1 MINILYVDN
10 FAEIIGGGQRSLL
23 DLVRKLD
30 KTKFKPIIACPSE
43 GGLVKEFR
51 RLNVAV
57 RIVEMKSLRRL
68 NLISFCKSISGLK
81 KIIKDEKIDLVHAN
95 GSRAAVYAGIAAKIL
110 KIPLI
115 WHVRI
120 VDSDGLLDRFLAGLS
135 TNIIAVSHAVN
146 RRFSWMRNR
155 EIKIKTIYNG
165 IDLEEFNPALDRQN
179 IRIEFGLK
187 PDTPLVGTVGRLDW
201 YKGYPYLLK
210 AARKVVDNIPECHF
224 LIVGDGAKRKELEK
238 LINKLDLNDNVFF
251 AGRRNDI
258 PEILASLDLFV
269 LSSVSEG
276 LGRSIIEAMA
286 MQKAVVATNIGG
298 IPEVVKHSVSGIL
311 VPAKNADA
319 FAEAIID
326 LIKNKD
332 KALKMAIAGRK
343 LAETKFNLNFNVEK
357 IQNLYFDLFNSD
369 RKDGRA

>member
-30 KTKFKPIIACPSE
+30 KTKFNPMVICPSE
-43 GGLVKEFR
+43 GSLVKEFR
-51 RLNVAV
+51 KLNVDV

-68 NLISFCKSISGLK
+68 NLISFCKSISQLK
-81 KIIKDEKIDLVHAN
+81 KIIKDERMDLVHAN

-120 VDSDGLLDRFLAGLS
+120 MDSDGLLDRFLAGIS
-135 TNIIAVSHAVN
+135 NNIIAVSHAVN
-146 RRFSWMRNR
+146 RRFSWMKNR
-155 EIKIKTIYNG
+155 ESKVKTIYNG
-165 IDLEEFNPALDRQN
+165 IDLKEFNPSLDRQD

-187 PDTPLVGTVGRLDW
+187 PDAFLVGTVGRLDW

-210 AARKVVDNIPECHF
+210 AARKVVDNISQCHF
-224 LIVGDGAKRKELEK
+224 LIVGDGEKRKELED
-238 LINKLDLNDNVFF
+238 LINKLNLNDNVIF

-286 MQKAVVATNIGG
+286 MQKAVVATNVGG
-298 IPEVVKHSVSGIL
+298 IPEVVNHNVSGIL
-311 VPAKNADA
+311 VPAKNIDA
-319 FAEAIID
+319 LAEAIID

-332 KALKMAIAGRK
+332 KAFKMGIVGREIAE
-343 LAETKFNLNFNVEK
+343 AKFNLSFNIEK
-357 IQNLYFDLFNSD
+357 TQNLYLKLLKSE
-369 RKDGRA
+369 RKDRRA

>member
-1 MINILYVDN
+1 
-10 FAEIIGGGQRSLL
+10 LL
-23 DLVRKLD
+23 D
-30 KTKFKPIIACPSE
+30 KFLA
-43 GGLVKEFR
+43 
-51 RLNVAV
+51 
-57 RIVEMKSLRRL
+57 SL
-68 NLISFCKSISGLK
+68 ST
-81 KIIKDEKIDLVHAN
+81 KIIV
-95 GSRAAVYAGIAAKIL
+95 
-110 KIPLI
+110 
-115 WHVRI
+115 
-120 VDSDGLLDRFLAGLS
+120 
-135 TNIIAVSHAVN
+135 VSQAVN
-146 RRFSWMRNR
+146 RRFSWMKNR
-155 EIKIKTIYNG
+155 ETKVKTIYNG
-165 IDLEEFNPALDRQN
+165 INLEEFDPSTDGKI
-179 IRIEFGLK
+179 IRMEFGLNS
-187 PDTPLVGTVGRLDW
+187 DTPLVGTVGRLDW
-201 YKGYPYLLK
+201 YKGYPYLLE
-210 AARKVVDNIPECHF
+210 AARKVVDNVPRCRF
-224 LIVGDGAKRKELEK
+224 LIVGDGEKRKELED
-238 LINKLDLNDNVFF
+238 LTNKLNLNDNVIF
-251 AGRRNDI
+251 AGSRNDI